1 MPDVKAC
8 LWNIQN
14 FGQDSPKYN
23 GTNVKNKSNSMRNEF
38 ISRFV
43 HANAIDVL
51 LIQEV
56 SSTPLNALTDL
67 CSKLNALN
75 LLADRDWCYSYCGS
89 AIANKR
95 VDVPGRPIDLAY
107 RTGAR
112 TEGYAVL
119 WRSNQI
125 DRFRMISSLYPIAT
139 ASGPGND
146 VQSPLNISLRGRPT
160 GVQNNLFGPTGGYMY
175 LNKYPFN
182 WNAVAGQFLIMD
194 EWPKLN
200 YPPTSKVDRR
210 GVQWERARRPVYV
223 VLKMSGGENLLCP
236 VCVYHAPSNQTA
248 ASWGAYVAGLA
259 RELYAVNAVTDA
271 NAPNPD
277 ELVPVRKGVFG
288 GDFNL
293 SVNLANWVG
302 GDYMYFI
309 NRYERADTGGASR
322 RAAPLQTLPDADR
335 RTTVQ
340 ILKDNHRT
348 PIDDPGNNAYL
359 KWKIDLAFSTAATQV
374 TAARV
379 DLLAVLR
386 ADVAGVYAV
395 PLQQTAAYMNLVEA
409 AIQNAPQSKPEKMV
423 NPTGVYREVTKKVKK
438 KTVKKWVPVIS
449 GAWGGT
455 FMDWEESKKQF
466 TAGLVTDAR
475 RAAEYMHI
483 FVSDHLPLVAAIP
496 V

>member
-1 MPDVKAC
+1 MPNVKAC

-14 FGQDSPKYN
+14 YGQNSQKYN
-23 GTNVKNKSNSMRNEF
+23 GGGIVDKSNALRNEF
-38 ISRFV
+38 VSRFV

-56 SSTPLNALTDL
+56 SSTPSNALADL
-67 CSKLNALN
+67 CGKLNALN
-75 LLADRDWCYSYCGS
+75 LLAHRDWCYSYCGS
-89 AIANKR
+89 AIANKK
-95 VDVPGRPIDLAY
+95 VDVPGKPTDIAY

-139 ASGPGND
+139 GSGPGNN

-160 GVQNNLFGPTGGYMY
+160 GNMNNVFGPTGGYMY
-175 LNKYPFN
+175 LNKYPFD
-182 WNAVAGQFLIMD
+182 WNAVSGEFLIMD
-194 EWPKLN
+194 EWPKLG
-200 YPPTSKVDRR
+200 YPPTSKLDRR

-236 VCVYHAPSNQTA
+236 ICVYHAPSNQTA
-248 ASWGAYVAGLA
+248 ASWGAYIAGLA
-259 RELYAVNAVTDA
+259 RELYAINSVTDA

-293 SVNLANWVG
+293 SVNLANWAS
-302 GDYMYFI
+302 GDYKYFI
-309 NRYERADTGGASR
+309 SRYERTNAGGASR
-322 RAAPLQTLPDADR
+322 RAAPLQTAPDADR

-340 ILKDNHRT
+340 ILGDNHRT
-348 PIDDPGNNAYL
+348 PINSANNDAYF
-359 KWKIDLAFSTAATQV
+359 KWKIDLAFSTAATGV
-374 TAARV
+374 SAERI

-386 ADVAGVYAV
+386 ADAGAVYAV
-395 PLQQTAAYMNLVEA
+395 PLQQTAAYMNYVEA
-409 AIQNAPQSKPEKMV
+409 QIPHASKLKPQKMV
-423 NPTGVYREVTKKVKK
+423 DPTGAYVQVTKKVKK
-438 KTVKKWVPVIS
+438 KKVTKDVPIIS

-455 FMDWEESKKQF
+455 FINWAESKRQF
-466 TAGLVTDAR
+466 AAGRVTDAR

-483 FVSDHLPLVAAIP
+483 FVSDHLPLIATIP